1 VSTPALSLVLVVH
14 REQGW
19 LPELAASVLDQSFTD
34 LELIA
39 IDDASPDHA
48 PEILDELAE
57 RDPRVRVKHLDA
69 RVGVGEARNLGL
81 DMAAGEYVWFVNTT
95 DLVGAIARPSG
106 DLALVSYTRASVLG
120 ERSQGAA
127 PDATDGRL
135 WDKIFRRELIRDLR
149 FGPGFGS
156 ELTVL
161 WPAFFRAEQVPVLDG
176 ASYVRRKPPNAEPE
190 FGSPFD
196 VFAQYE
202 AVFEFAARAP
212 GDRRRLVLPA
222 TLRHGISL
230 LSTRVPEERRREFFE
245 RMSDAYG
252 RHRRGDEPPLGSRGL
267 ELRAKLVER
276 GDWLAYQALERS
288 LALRDAPRLA
298 RRSAGQVKRALKP
311 AGRGDRQRFYRQRQ
325 REPLDPDLA
334 VFAAYWYRGYS
345 CNPRAIYER
354 ARDLVPG
361 IRGVWVVNTE
371 GASSVP
377 DGVDY
382 AMAGSREY
390 FDLIARASWFVNNVN
405 FPNNLVKREGQVHVM
420 THHGT
425 PLKHMGLDLRTAPD
439 GGQRSGLPGLLR
451 RCARW
456 DFSVSQNAFTTPIW
470 ERVYP
475 TRYESLETGY
485 PRNDVLANAT
495 DEDVARARDQLGI
508 EPGRRAVLYT
518 PTHREYQAEY
528 VPVLDLAAL
537 AEGLGED
544 WLVLARAHYFY
555 DSDEQMR
562 ELHRAGRLLDVS
574 QHPSIEELCLAAD
587 ALVTDYSSIMFDY
600 AVLDRPIVIHAPDWD
615 EYRTRRGTYFDL
627 MTERP
632 GPVTT
637 SEGELVEALR
647 SGDEG
652 ARERARFRARFC
664 YLDDGHAA
672 ERVVRRVF
680 LGEREAAGAATR
692 PEVVAR

>member
-1 VSTPALSLVLVVH
+1 VPTPAISLVLVVH

-19 LPELAASVLDQSFTD
+19 LPELAASVLDQGFTD
-34 LELIA
+34 FELIA

-48 PEILDELAE
+48 PGMLDELAE
-57 RDPRVRVKHLDA
+57 RDQRVRVRHLDA
-69 RVGVGEARNLGL
+69 RVGPGEGRNIGL
-81 DMAAGEYVWFVNTT
+81 EMAEGEYVWFVSTT
-95 DLVGAIARPSG
+95 DLVETIAQPIG
-106 DLALVSYTRASVLG
+106 DLALVSYVGANVLG
-120 ERSQGAA
+120 ERKPGPAAKPGA
-127 PDATDGRL
+127 GRL
-135 WDKIFRRELIRDLR
+135 WNEVFRRELIGDLR
-149 FGPGFGS
+149 FGPGLGS
-156 ELTVL
+156 ELTL
-161 WPAFFRAEQVPVLDG
+161 TWPAFFLAKRVERLDG
-176 ASYVRRKPPNAEPE
+176 ATYVRREPPNAEPE
-190 FGSPFD
+190 YGSPFD

-202 AVFEFAARAP
+202 KVFERAASAP
-212 GDRRRLVLPA
+212 EERRRLVLGA
-222 TLRHGISL
+222 MLRHELAL
-230 LSTRVPEERRREFFE
+230 LSRGVPEAQRREFFE
-245 RMSDAYG
+245 RTSEAYG
-252 RHRRGDEPPLGSRGL
+252 RHRRGDEPPLGSRAL
-267 ELRAKLVER
+267 ELRARLVER
-276 GDWLAYQALERS
+276 GDWLAYQAFERS
-288 LALRDAPRLA
+288 LALRGTPRRA
-298 RRSAGQVKRALKP
+298 RRTAGTVKRALTLP
-311 AGRGDRQRFYRQRQ
+311 GRHDRQRFYRQRQ

-354 ARDLVPG
+354 ARELVPRL
-361 IRGVWVVNTE
+361 RGVWVVNTE
-371 GASSVP
+371 GASTVP

-382 AMAGSREY
+382 VMAGSREY

-405 FPNNLVKREGQVHVM
+405 FPGGLLKREGQVHVM

-451 RCARW
+451 RCSRW

-485 PRNDVLANAT
+485 PRNDVLANPSG
-495 DEDVARARDQLGI
+495 EDVARVREQLGI
-508 EPGRRAVLYT
+508 EPGRRVVLYT

-528 VPVLDLAAL
+528 VPVLDLATL

-555 DSDEQMR
+555 ESDDQMR

-574 QHPSIEELCLAAD
+574 EHPSIEELCLAAD

-637 SEGELVEALR
+637 SEGELVEALQA
-647 SGDEG
+647 GDES

-664 YLDDGHAA
+664 YLEDGHAA